1 MVIAPVEGSGDW
13 DVTSGIRKP
22 EAPALFGIVQGGM
35 YADLRRESAERTVE
49 IGFPGY
55 AIGGLSVGPVANSIF
70 AQEVPNQ
77 QSKIDPIQ
85 LKSFARVYV
94 EFEKIRDTY
103 EPRLNKAQGD
113 QEAQVIQKEAGAKVD
128 EALAKEGLSRETYSQ
143 IINTLNADN
152 ELRAKA
158 MQLIDEERKKS

>member
-1 MVIAPVEGSGDW
+1 M
-13 DVTSGIRKP
+13 KK
-22 EAPALFGIVQGGM
+22 LFSRTIV
-35 YADLRRESAERTVE
+35 L
-49 IGFPGY
+49 IIL
-55 AIGGLSVGPVANSIF
+55 IGGLSVSPFVKTIF
-70 AQEVPNQ
+70 AQEPPKQ
-77 QSKIDPIQ
+77 QSKIDPTQ

-113 QEAQVIQKEAGAKVD
+113 QETEVIQKEAGAKIN

-143 IINTLNADN
+143 IINTLNTDG

>member
-1 MVIAPVEGSGDW
+1 MQ
-13 DVTSGIRKP
+13 K
-22 EAPALFGIVQGGM
+22 LFC
-35 YADLRRESAERTVE
+35 RT
-49 IGFPGY
+49 ILLIIL
-55 AIGGLSVGPVANSIF
+55 IGGLSLSPFVTTSF

-77 QSKIDPIQ
+77 QSKIDPTQ

-94 EFEKIRDTY
+94 EFEKIRDAY

-113 QEAQVIQKEAGAKVD
+113 QETEAIQKEAKVKID

-143 IINTLNADN
+143 IINTLNTDS

>member
-1 MVIAPVEGSGDW
+1 M
-13 DVTSGIRKP
+13 RKSICRIIT
-22 EAPALFGIVQGGM
+22 LII
-35 YADLRRESAERTVE
+35 L
-49 IGFPGY
+49 
-55 AIGGLSVGPVANSIF
+55 IGGLSVGPVANPIF
-70 AQEVPNQ
+70 AQELPNQ
-77 QSKIDPIQ
+77 QSKIDPTQ

-103 EPRLNKAQGD
+103 EPRLSKAQGD

-143 IINTLNADN
+143 IINTLNADS

>member
-1 MVIAPVEGSGDW
+1 MQKLICRTITLIILIAGLSMSPGV
-13 DVTSGIRKP
+13 
-22 EAPALFGIVQGGM
+22 
-35 YADLRRESAERTVE
+35 RTV
-49 IGFPGY
+49 
-55 AIGGLSVGPVANSIF
+55 F
-70 AQEVPNQ
+70 AQGLPDQ
-77 QSKIDPIQ
+77 QSKLDPTQ
-85 LKSFARVYV
+85 LKSFARVYI

-113 QEAQVIQKEAGAKVD
+113 QEAQVIQKEAGAKID

-143 IINTLNADN
+143 IINTLNADT

>member
-1 MVIAPVEGSGDW
+1 MQ
-13 DVTSGIRKP
+13 K
-22 EAPALFGIVQGGM
+22 LFC
-35 YADLRRESAERTVE
+35 RT
-49 IGFPGY
+49 ILLIIL
-55 AIGGLSVGPVANSIF
+55 IGGLSLSPFVTTSF

-77 QSKIDPIQ
+77 QSKIDPTQ

-113 QEAQVIQKEAGAKVD
+113 QETEAIQKEAKVKID

-143 IINTLNADN
+143 IINTLNTDS
-152 ELRAKA
+152 ELREKA

>member
-1 MVIAPVEGSGDW
+1 M
-13 DVTSGIRKP
+13 KK
-22 EAPALFGIVQGGM
+22 LFSRTIV
-35 YADLRRESAERTVE
+35 L
-49 IGFPGY
+49 IIL
-55 AIGGLSVGPVANSIF
+55 IGGLSVSPFVKTIF
-70 AQEVPNQ
+70 AQEPPKQ
-77 QSKIDPIQ
+77 QSKIDPTQ

-113 QEAQVIQKEAGAKVD
+113 QETEAIQKEAGAKIN
-128 EALAKEGLSRETYSQ
+128 EALAQEGLSRETYSQ
-143 IINTLNADN
+143 IINTLNTDG

>member
-1 MVIAPVEGSGDW
+1 MQ
-13 DVTSGIRKP
+13 K
-22 EAPALFGIVQGGM
+22 LFC
-35 YADLRRESAERTVE
+35 RT
-49 IGFPGY
+49 ILLIIL
-55 AIGGLSVGPVANSIF
+55 IGGLSLSPFVTTSF

-77 QSKIDPIQ
+77 QSKIDPTQ

-113 QEAQVIQKEAGAKVD
+113 QETEAIQKEAKVKID

-143 IINTLNADN
+143 IVNTLNTDS

>member
-1 MVIAPVEGSGDW
+1 MQKLICRAIALM
-13 DVTSGIRKP
+13 I
-22 EAPALFGIVQGGM
+22 L
-35 YADLRRESAERTVE
+35 
-49 IGFPGY
+49 
-55 AIGGLSVGPVANSIF
+55 IGGLSVSPVAKTIL
-70 AQEVPNQ
+70 AQELPNQ
-77 QSKIDPIQ
+77 QSKIDPTQ

-94 EFEKIRDTY
+94 EFEKIRDAY
-103 EPRLNKAQGD
+103 EPRLSKAQGD

>member
-1 MVIAPVEGSGDW
+1 MQKLVCRIITLIILIA
-13 DVTSGIRKP
+13 
-22 EAPALFGIVQGGM
+22 
-35 YADLRRESAERTVE
+35 
-49 IGFPGY
+49 
-55 AIGGLSVGPVANSIF
+55 GLSMSPVATAIF
-70 AQEVPNQ
+70 AQEPPNQ
-77 QSKIDPIQ
+77 QSKIDPTQ

-113 QEAQVIQKEAGAKVD
+113 QETQVLQKEAGVKID
-128 EALAKEGLSRETYSQ
+128 QALAKEGLSRETYSQ
-143 IINTLNADN
+143 IINTLNTDS

>member
-1 MVIAPVEGSGDW
+1 MQ
-13 DVTSGIRKP
+13 K
-22 EAPALFGIVQGGM
+22 LFC
-35 YADLRRESAERTVE
+35 RT
-49 IGFPGY
+49 ILLIIL
-55 AIGGLSVGPVANSIF
+55 IGGLSLSPFVTTSFG
-70 AQEVPNQ
+70 QEVPNQ
-77 QSKIDPIQ
+77 QSKIDPTQ

-113 QEAQVIQKEAGAKVD
+113 QETEAIQKEAKVKID

-143 IINTLNADN
+143 IINTLNTDS

>member
-1 MVIAPVEGSGDW
+1 MQ
-13 DVTSGIRKP
+13 K
-22 EAPALFGIVQGGM
+22 LFCRIIV
-35 YADLRRESAERTVE
+35 L
-49 IGFPGY
+49 IIL
-55 AIGGLSVGPVANSIF
+55 IGGLSVSPFLKTIF
-70 AQEVPNQ
+70 AQEPPRQ
-77 QSKIDPIQ
+77 QSKIDPTQ

-113 QEAQVIQKEAGAKVD
+113 QEAQVIQKEAGAKID
-128 EALAKEGLSRETYSQ
+128 EALAKEGLSREIYSQ
-143 IINTLNADN
+143 IINTLNTDS

>member
-1 MVIAPVEGSGDW
+1 MQ
-13 DVTSGIRKP
+13 K
-22 EAPALFGIVQGGM
+22 LFC
-35 YADLRRESAERTVE
+35 RT
-49 IGFPGY
+49 ILLIIL
-55 AIGGLSVGPVANSIF
+55 IGGLSLSPFVTTSL

-77 QSKIDPIQ
+77 QSKIDPTQ

-113 QEAQVIQKEAGAKVD
+113 QETEAIQKEAKVKID

-143 IINTLNADN
+143 IINTLNTDT

>member
-1 MVIAPVEGSGDW
+1 MQKLICRTIALA
-13 DVTSGIRKP
+13 I
-22 EAPALFGIVQGGM
+22 L
-35 YADLRRESAERTVE
+35 
-49 IGFPGY
+49 
-55 AIGGLSVGPVANSIF
+55 IGGLSVSPFLKTIF

-77 QSKIDPIQ
+77 QSKIDPTQ

-143 IINTLNADN
+143 IINTLNTDN

>member
-1 MVIAPVEGSGDW
+1 MQ
-13 DVTSGIRKP
+13 K
-22 EAPALFGIVQGGM
+22 LFC
-35 YADLRRESAERTVE
+35 RT
-49 IGFPGY
+49 ILLIIL
-55 AIGGLSVGPVANSIF
+55 IGGLSLSPFVTTSF

-77 QSKIDPIQ
+77 QSKIDPTQ

-113 QEAQVIQKEAGAKVD
+113 QETEAIQKEAKVKID

-143 IINTLNADN
+143 IINTLNTDS

-158 MQLIDEERKKS
+158 MQLIDEKRKKS

>member
-1 MVIAPVEGSGDW
+1 MQKLVCRIITLIILIA
-13 DVTSGIRKP
+13 
-22 EAPALFGIVQGGM
+22 
-35 YADLRRESAERTVE
+35 
-49 IGFPGY
+49 
-55 AIGGLSVGPVANSIF
+55 GLSVNPVGKAIF
-70 AQEVPNQ
+70 AQEPPNQ
-77 QSKIDPIQ
+77 QSKIDPTQ

-113 QEAQVIQKEAGAKVD
+113 QETQVLQKEAGAKID

-143 IINTLNADN
+143 IINTLNTDS

>member
-1 MVIAPVEGSGDW
+1 MQKLVCRIITLIILIA
-13 DVTSGIRKP
+13 
-22 EAPALFGIVQGGM
+22 
-35 YADLRRESAERTVE
+35 
-49 IGFPGY
+49 
-55 AIGGLSVGPVANSIF
+55 GLSMSPVGKTIF
-70 AQEVPNQ
+70 AQELPNQ
-77 QSKIDPIQ
+77 QIGPTQ

-94 EFEKIRDTY
+94 EFEKIRDAY

-113 QEAQVIQKEAGAKVD
+113 QETQVLQKEAGAKID

-143 IINTLNADN
+143 IINTLNTDS

>member
-1 MVIAPVEGSGDW
+1 MQELICRTIALVI
-13 DVTSGIRKP
+13 
-22 EAPALFGIVQGGM
+22 L
-35 YADLRRESAERTVE
+35 
-49 IGFPGY
+49 
-55 AIGGLSVGPVANSIF
+55 IGGLSVSPVAKAVF

-77 QSKIDPIQ
+77 SKIDPTQ

-113 QEAQVIQKEAGAKVD
+113 QEAQVIQKEAGAKID
-128 EALAKEGLSRETYSQ
+128 EALAREGLSRETYSQ
-143 IINTLNADN
+143 IINTLNSDS
-152 ELRAKA
+152 ELRTKA

>member
-1 MVIAPVEGSGDW
+1 MQ
-13 DVTSGIRKP
+13 R
-22 EAPALFGIVQGGM
+22 LFW
-35 YADLRRESAERTVE
+35 RT
-49 IGFPGY
+49 ITLIIL
-55 AIGGLSVGPVANSIF
+55 IGGLSVSPGAKTVS
-70 AQEVPNQ
+70 AQESPTQ
-77 QSKIDPIQ
+77 QSKIDPTQ
-85 LKSFARVYV
+85 LQSFARVYV

-113 QEAQVIQKEAGAKVD
+113 QETEVIQKEAKVKID

-143 IINTLNADN
+143 IINTLNTDS

>member
-1 MVIAPVEGSGDW
+1 MAKSIYRTIGLIILIGELSVSLGA
-13 DVTSGIRKP
+13 
-22 EAPALFGIVQGGM
+22 
-35 YADLRRESAERTVE
+35 RTV
-49 IGFPGY
+49 
-55 AIGGLSVGPVANSIF
+55 F
-70 AQEVPNQ
+70 AQEPPNQ
-77 QSKIDPIQ
+77 QSKLDPTQ
-85 LKSFARVYV
+85 LKSFARVYI

-113 QEAQVIQKEAGAKVD
+113 QEAQVIQKEAGAKID

-143 IINTLNADN
+143 ILNTLNADS

>member
-1 MVIAPVEGSGDW
+1 MQ
-13 DVTSGIRKP
+13 K
-22 EAPALFGIVQGGM
+22 LFCRTIV
-35 YADLRRESAERTVE
+35 L
-49 IGFPGY
+49 IIL
-55 AIGGLSVGPVANSIF
+55 IGGLSVSPFVKTIF
-70 AQEVPNQ
+70 AQEPPKQ
-77 QSKIDPIQ
+77 QSKIDPTQ

-94 EFEKIRDTY
+94 EFEKIRYTY

-113 QEAQVIQKEAGAKVD
+113 QETEAIQKEAGAKID

-143 IINTLNADN
+143 IINTLNTDS

>member
-1 MVIAPVEGSGDW
+1 MQKLICRTIAL
-13 DVTSGIRKP
+13 II
-22 EAPALFGIVQGGM
+22 L
-35 YADLRRESAERTVE
+35 
-49 IGFPGY
+49 
-55 AIGGLSVGPVANSIF
+55 IGGLSVSPVAKTIL
-70 AQEVPNQ
+70 AQELPNQ
-77 QSKIDPIQ
+77 QSKIDPTQ

-103 EPRLNKAQGD
+103 EPRLSKAQGD

-143 IINTLNADN
+143 IINTLNTDS

>member
-1 MVIAPVEGSGDW
+1 MEKFIS
-13 DVTSGIRKP
+13 
-22 EAPALFGIVQGGM
+22 
-35 YADLRRESAERTVE
+35 RT
-49 IGFPGY
+49 ITLIIL
-55 AIGGLSVGPVANSIF
+55 IGGLSVSPVAQTIF
-70 AQEVPNQ
+70 AQEMPNQ
-77 QSKIDPIQ
+77 QSKIDPTQ

-103 EPRLNKAQGD
+103 EPRLNQAQGD
-113 QEAQVIQKEAGAKVD
+113 QEAQVIKKEAGAKID

-143 IINTLNADN
+143 IVNTLNIDS

>member
-1 MVIAPVEGSGDW
+1 
-13 DVTSGIRKP
+13 
-22 EAPALFGIVQGGM
+22 
-35 YADLRRESAERTVE
+35 
-49 IGFPGY
+49 
-55 AIGGLSVGPVANSIF
+55 
-70 AQEVPNQ
+70 
-77 QSKIDPIQ
+77 
-85 LKSFARVYV
+85 V

-113 QEAQVIQKEAGAKVD
+113 QETEAIQKEAGAKIN

-143 IINTLNADN
+143 IINTLNTDS

>member
-1 MVIAPVEGSGDW
+1 MQ
-13 DVTSGIRKP
+13 K
-22 EAPALFGIVQGGM
+22 LFC
-35 YADLRRESAERTVE
+35 RT
-49 IGFPGY
+49 ILLIIL
-55 AIGGLSVGPVANSIF
+55 IGGLSLSPFVTPSF

-77 QSKIDPIQ
+77 QSKIDPTQ

-113 QEAQVIQKEAGAKVD
+113 QETEAIQKEAKVKID

-143 IINTLNADN
+143 IINTLNTDS

>member
-1 MVIAPVEGSGDW
+1 MQ
-13 DVTSGIRKP
+13 K
-22 EAPALFGIVQGGM
+22 LFC
-35 YADLRRESAERTVE
+35 RT
-49 IGFPGY
+49 IILIIL
-55 AIGGLSVGPVANSIF
+55 IGGLSRSPFVTTSF

-77 QSKIDPIQ
+77 QSKIDPTQ

-113 QEAQVIQKEAGAKVD
+113 QETEAIQKEAKVKID

-143 IINTLNADN
+143 IVNTLNTDS

>member
-1 MVIAPVEGSGDW
+1 MRKAICRMITLIILIA
-13 DVTSGIRKP
+13 
-22 EAPALFGIVQGGM
+22 
-35 YADLRRESAERTVE
+35 
-49 IGFPGY
+49 
-55 AIGGLSVGPVANSIF
+55 GLSVGPVVNLIF

-77 QSKIDPIQ
+77 QSQIDPTQ

-103 EPRLNKAQGD
+103 EPRLSKAQGD
-113 QEAQVIQKEAGAKVD
+113 QEAQVIQKEAGAKID